1 MTQVFH
7 GSYVICAML
16 GLLQLFMFVE
26 AYLRG
31 EIRIYHPVV
40 IITSG
45 ATSMLLLASLFSPLK
60 ARLVALLLF
69 AVCTNSTYIWAM
81 SSWPIDPT
89 SMSFSDG
96 LLQGFLFL
104 IFAFVPILGAVSGA
118 SLFRRHPHHKKCNE
132 QASC

>member
-1 MTQVFH
+1 MTKVFH
-7 GSYVICAML
+7 GSYVICALL

-31 EIRIYHPVV
+31 DTGICHPVV
-40 IITSG
+40 IFTSG
-45 ATSMLLLASLFSPLK
+45 ATSMLLLASLFFPLK

-69 AVCTNSTYIWAM
+69 AVCTISTYIWAM
-81 SSWPIDPT
+81 SSWPIEPG

-104 IFAFVPILGAVSGA
+104 IFALVPILGTVSDA
-118 SLFRRHPHHKKCNE
+118 SLLRQHPEYKKRNE